1 MFDLR
6 QIKRELERI
15 YDVEFII
22 DKWIDT
28 VENLH
33 YQSGKNDLN
42 IHISHY
48 STYDSRNGMEF
59 IDAHFWDRKNQRGKS
74 GPNDDMEELIH
85 FLDSIKLP
93 RRTTPKEDYEQ
104 ISLF

>member
-1 MFDLR
+1 MFDLK
-6 QIKRELERI
+6 QIKKDLERI
-15 YDVEFII
+15 YNVEFTE
-22 DKWIDT
+22 DKYLDMD
-28 VENLH
+28 NLH
-33 YQSGKNDLN
+33 YHTGKCDLN

-48 STYDSRNGMEF
+48 DTYDSRNGMEF
-59 IDAHFWDRKNQRGKS
+59 IGVDFWNRKNMSGKS